1 MAGSGSGD
9 GAEETGRRR
18 REFIREHHPD
28 RGGDAESFI
37 AGLRAIEDE
46 QAAEDPPLRVV
57 VVPHQS
63 WPAKLAT
70 AAVRRLRHDRKPPR
84 VR

>member
-1 MAGSGSGD
+1 MAGIGSGD
-9 GAEETGRRR
+9 GAEEAGRRR
-18 REFIREHHPD
+18 RQFIREHHPD

-37 AGLRAIEDE
+37 AGLRAIDAE
-46 QAAEDPPLRVV
+46 QASEGPPPRVV

-63 WPAKLAT
+63 WPSKLAA
-70 AAVRRLRHDRKPPR
+70 AAVRRLRHGSKPPR